1 MQSKVMI
8 LLTTF
13 VCFGWDRRDRKS
25 AIWLFLIM
33 TYVKRGLFEK
43 SDELVA
49 FAWRYC
55 VLSLVYGDFLR
66 FGGDIWLKYKL
77 QWCSSNVSNVKYSLI
92 SILWYPSSSCVA
104 LKKSIRQPTSAI
116 HLLIARW
123 QLLLLYLSWRE
134 SFYLSSWWYWWPEGT
149 ARDECLDTDRS
160 TSISTPA
167 RELSN
172 WERPGQVVPAAVQHI
187 CWLAEG
193 CKVVSCSPDSRNFVP
208 YLKLIIYHYHPAQLR
223 NWNWGVLLTHSLS
236 PKTFQVLYKLLMQS
250 LPWIH
255 YIFSQGRVTW

>member
-13 VCFGWDRRDRKS
+13 VCFGWDGRDRKS

-66 FGGDIWLKYKL
+66 FGREIWLKHKL
-77 QWCSSNVSNVKYSLI
+77 QWCSSDVSNGKYSLI
-92 SILWYPSSSCVA
+92 SILWYPSSSCVTF
-104 LKKSIRQPTSAI
+104 KKSIRQPTSAI
-116 HLLIARW
+116 HLLIAHW
-123 QLLLLYLSWRE
+123 QLLLYLCWRGL
-134 SFYLSSWWYWWPEGT
+134 FYLSSWWCWWPEGT
-149 ARDECLDTDRS
+149 TRDECLDTDRS

-172 WERPGQVVPAAVQHI
+172 WERPGQVVPAAVPHI
-187 CWLAEG
+187 CWG
-193 CKVVSCSPDSRNFVP
+193 WQRVVKWSPVVLTLVTL
-208 YLKLIIYHYHPAQLR
+208 YLI
-223 NWNWGVLLTHSLS
+223 WN
-236 PKTFQVLYKLLMQS
+236 
-250 LPWIH
+250 
-255 YIFSQGRVTW
+255 